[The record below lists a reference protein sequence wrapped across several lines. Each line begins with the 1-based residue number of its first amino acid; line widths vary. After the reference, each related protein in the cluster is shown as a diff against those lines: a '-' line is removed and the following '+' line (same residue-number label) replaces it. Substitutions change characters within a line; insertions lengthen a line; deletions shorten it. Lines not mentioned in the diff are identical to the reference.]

1 MSLTLHKG
9 LSPLADRYGQLVA
22 PLSNYLSESALIK
35 YRVEIEIRYLLKLSE
50 VGVIRKLN
58 KIEIS
63 NLIKIITNL
72 DDQDIQK
79 AKEFE
84 DVVHHDVKAI
94 ELLLR
99 EKLKEMNLEELI
111 EKIHY
116 CLTSEDVNNIAYRL
130 MLKYS
135 VSEVLMKELQSFIS
149 ELVQFSKETKSTVM
163 MARTHGQDAVPTT
176 LGKEIAV
183 YATRLFKIYKKIE
196 RNNLTGKLGG
206 AIGGW
211 NAHLYSEPQ
220 INWMKFSKEFVES
233 VDLEFN
239 EFTTQINP
247 YDDVVELLSLIH
259 QMNSIMIDFNQDMW
273 RYISDDWI
281 KQKPDSK
288 SVGSSTMA
296 QKVNP
301 INFEN
306 SEGNAQIANGIIEAL
321 NRTLP
326 ISRLQRDLSNSTI
339 VRNIGPALGHSLIV
353 IKSASRGFSKIH
365 PDFVAIELHLM
376 SNWSILAEPL
386 QILLRKNNIE
396 NSFNLVKEQMMGKK
410 LSEKA
415 WIKMIKE
422 MDIPKNVKNEI
433 LMLNPRTYTGY
444 CESVVDDA
452 IKLIKF

>member
-1 MSLTLHKG
+1 MSLTLYKG

-22 PLSNYLSESALIK
+22 PLSDYLSESALIK

-50 VGVIRKLN
+50 FGVVRKLN
-58 KIEIS
+58 KVEIS
-63 NLIKIITNL
+63 NLIKIIKQL
-72 DDQDIQK
+72 YDQDIQK

-84 DVVHHDVKAI
+84 EVVHHDVKAI

-99 EKLKEMNLEELI
+99 EKFEEIKLNDLI
-111 EKIHY
+111 EKIHH
-116 CLTSEDVNNIAYRL
+116 CLTSEDVNNLAYRL

-135 VSEVLMKELQSFIS
+135 VSEVLMKELKNFID
-149 ELVQFSKETKSTVM
+149 ELVRLSIETKSTVM

-176 LGKEIAV
+176 LGKEIVV
-183 YATRLFKIYKKIE
+183 YAVRLFKLYKKLAS
-196 RNNLTGKLGG
+196 NKLTGKLGG

-211 NAHLYSEPQ
+211 NAHKYSESQ
-220 INWMKFSKEFVES
+220 IDWMRFSKEFIES
-233 VDLEFN
+233 LDLEFN

-247 YDDVVELLSLIH
+247 YDDVVEQLSLIH
-259 QMNSIMIDFNQDMW
+259 QLNSIMIDFNQDMW

-306 SEGNAQIANGIIEAL
+306 SEGNAQIANGLIEAL

-339 VRNIGPALGHSLIV
+339 IRNIGPAIGHTLIV
-353 IKSASRGFSKIH
+353 IKSASKGFSKIH
-365 PDFVAIELHLM
+365 PNFDEIESHLT

-396 NSFNLVKEQMMGKK
+396 NSFNLVKNQMMGKK
-410 LSEKA
+410 LSEDDWKTM
-415 WIKMIKE
+415 IDKMN
-422 MDIPKNVKNEI
+422 IPQKVKSEI
-433 LMLNPRTYTGY
+433 LKLNPKKYVGY
-444 CESVVDDA
+444 CENIVDDA
-452 IKLIKF
+452 VKFIKF

>member
-22 PLSNYLSESALIK
+22 PLSDYLSESALIK

-50 VGVIRKLN
+50 FGVVRRLN
-58 KIEIS
+58 KVEIS
-63 NLIKIITNL
+63 NFINIIKQL

-84 DVVHHDVKAI
+84 EVVHHDVKAI

-99 EKLKEMNLEELI
+99 EKFEEIKLNDLI

-135 VSEVLMKELQSFIS
+135 VSEVLLKELQSFIT
-149 ELVQFSKETKSTVM
+149 EIVRFSTETKSTVM

-176 LGKEIAV
+176 LGKEIVV
-183 YATRLFKIYKKIE
+183 YAVRLFKIYKKLAE
-196 RNNLTGKLGG
+196 NKLTGKLGG

-211 NAHLYSEPQ
+211 NAHVYSESQ
-220 INWMKFSKEFVES
+220 IDWMRFSKEFIES
-233 VDLEFN
+233 LDLEFN

-247 YDDVVELLSLIH
+247 YDDVVEQLSLIH
-259 QMNSIMIDFNQDMW
+259 QLNSIMIDFNQDMW

-281 KQKPDSK
+281 KQKPDNK

-339 VRNIGPALGHSLIV
+339 IRNIGPAIGHTLIV
-353 IKSASRGFSKIH
+353 IKSATRGLSKIH
-365 PDFVAIELHLM
+365 PNFDEIESHLT

-410 LSEKA
+410 LSKKE
-415 WIKMIKE
+415 WIDMIDDME
-422 MDIPKNVKNEI
+422 IPKAVKSEI
-433 LMLNPRTYTGY
+433 LKLNPKEYTGY
-444 CESVVDDA
+444 CENIVDDA
-452 IKLIKF
+452 VKFIKF